1 MGTDAAEYMEEHKDE
16 IEKAVENVTDAVE
29 NVTDAVENSKELNK
43 VTVKIQE
50 ML

>member
-29 NVTDAVENSKELNK
+29 NSKELNK